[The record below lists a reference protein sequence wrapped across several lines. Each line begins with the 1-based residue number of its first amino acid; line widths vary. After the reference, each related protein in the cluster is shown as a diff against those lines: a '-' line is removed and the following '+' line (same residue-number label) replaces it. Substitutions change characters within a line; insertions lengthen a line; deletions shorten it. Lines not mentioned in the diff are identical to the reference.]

1 MTPTITEPVEQILIQ
16 DSLGRVRTPRER
28 REVLLEEY
36 ERSGMSGIA
45 FAEKYG
51 IKYTTLASW
60 IQKKKKRTLSDQ
72 KGPEVGVGVQ
82 WVEAVVPEQRDYMEQ
97 GAPLIVRIGGA
108 EMEVA
113 DRKGAMLAVEVL
125 RQLGGIR

>member
-1 MTPTITEPVEQILIQ
+1 MV
-16 DSLGRVRTPRER
+16 
-28 REVLLEEY
+28 
-36 ERSGMSGIA
+36 
-45 FAEKYG
+45 YG

-60 IQKKKKRTLSDQ
+60 IQKKKKQSQGDQ
-72 KGPEVGVGVQ
+72 KAPGMGVGVQ

-113 DRKGAMLAVEVL
+113 DRKEAMLAVEVL

>member
-1 MTPTITEPVEQILIQ
+1 MTRTTTEPVDQILIQ
-16 DSLGRVRTPRER
+16 DSRGRVRTPRER
-28 REVLLEEY
+28 REALIEEY

-45 FAEKYG
+45 FAKEHG

-60 IQKKKKRTLSDQ
+60 IQKKKKRTSSDQ
-72 KGPEVGVGVQ
+72 KGPEVGAGVQ
-82 WVEAVVPEQRDYMEQ
+82 WVEAVLPEQRDYIEQ

-113 DRKGAMLAVEVL
+113 DRKGAMLAAEVL

>member
-72 KGPEVGVGVQ
+72 KAPGMGVGVQ

>member
-1 MTPTITEPVEQILIQ
+1 MTRTTTEPVDQILIQ
-16 DSLGRVRTPRER
+16 DSRGRVRTPRER
-28 REVLLEEY
+28 REALLEEY

-45 FAEKYG
+45 FAKEHG

-72 KGPEVGVGVQ
+72 KGPELGAGVQ
-82 WVEAVVPEQRDYMEQ
+82 WVEAVLPEQRDYIEQ

-113 DRKGAMLAVEVL
+113 DRKGAMLAAEVL

>member
-60 IQKKKKRTLSDQ
+60 IQKKKKQSQGDQ
-72 KGPEVGVGVQ
+72 KAPGMGVGVQ

>member
-1 MTPTITEPVEQILIQ
+1 
-16 DSLGRVRTPRER
+16 VRTPRER

-60 IQKKKKRTLSDQ
+60 IQKKKKRTLSDL
-72 KGPEVGVGVQ
+72 KEPEVGVGVQ
-82 WVEAVVPEQRDYMEQ
+82 WVEAVVPEQRDHNED
-97 GAPLIVRIGGA
+97 GGPLIVRMGGGA
-108 EMEVA
+108 VMEIF
-113 DRKGAMLAVEVL
+113 DCRGAMLAAEALKWVETEGEE
-125 RQLGGIR
+125 GGALIHE

>member
-1 MTPTITEPVEQILIQ
+1 
-16 DSLGRVRTPRER
+16 
-28 REVLLEEY
+28 
-36 ERSGMSGIA
+36 MSGIA

-97 GAPLIVRIGGA
+97 GGPLIVRIGGA

>member
-1 MTPTITEPVEQILIQ
+1 M
-16 DSLGRVRTPRER
+16 RTPRER
-28 REVLLEEY
+28 REAFLEEY
-36 ERSGMSGIA
+36 ERSGMSGIV
-45 FAEKYG
+45 FAKEHG

-60 IQKKKKRTLSDQ
+60 IQKKKRTSSDQ
-72 KGPEVGVGVQ
+72 KGPEVGAGVQ
-82 WVEAVVPEQRDYMEQ
+82 WVEAVLPKQRDYIEQ

-113 DRKGAMLAVEVL
+113 DRKGAMLAAEVL

>member
-28 REVLLEEY
+28 REALLEEY

-60 IQKKKKRTLSDQ
+60 IQKKKKQSQGDQ
-72 KGPEVGVGVQ
+72 KGPEMGVGVQ

-97 GAPLIVRIGGA
+97 GGRLIVRIGGA

>member
-72 KGPEVGVGVQ
+72 KGPEVEVGVQ

-97 GAPLIVRIGGA
+97 GGPLIVRIGGA